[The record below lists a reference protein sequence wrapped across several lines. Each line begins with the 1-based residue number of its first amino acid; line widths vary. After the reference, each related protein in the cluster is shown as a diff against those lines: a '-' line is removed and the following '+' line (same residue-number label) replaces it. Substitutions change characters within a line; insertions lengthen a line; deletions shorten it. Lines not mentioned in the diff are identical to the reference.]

1 MLHKLVCWLF
11 CYFAFEGSIT
21 MSNEGKIA
29 ELLLAR
35 VEAIEG
41 IDKAFPN
48 VVYEPTGADYLD
60 IAHVPNGSAQEGLS
74 TAYTYQGILQL
85 TLVQQGAIGAVKPQD
100 KAGNIAESFAKG
112 TKLYGDGI
120 KVFIPIRPVVSGS
133 REQDDEIRTPIT
145 IEYYAS

>member
-1 MLHKLVCWLF
+1 
-11 CYFAFEGSIT
+11 

-29 ELLLAR
+29 DLLLAR
-35 VEAIEG
+35 VDAIEG
-41 IDKAFPN
+41 IDKAFLDG
-48 VVYEPTGADYLD
+48 VHKPTRDDYLVVT
-60 IAHVPNGSAQEGLS
+60 HLPNGSAQEGLS

-100 KAGNIAESFAKG
+100 KAGNIAQSFAKG

-120 KVFIPIRPVVSGS
+120 KVFIPTRPVVSGS